1 MKDYVFWG
9 WDSEAVAPVNER
21 YKAIKDQRELY
32 DLMKDCWTVET
43 CTPRMRDIWSEEDMT
58 QGQCTITSFLVQDIF
73 GGKVYG
79 VPLKNGG
86 IHCYNVVGDVKFDI
100 TSEQFHGEKL
110 EYTLDYEQS
119 REAQFSSEEKYGR
132 YLLLKKNLDRKLG
145 LED

>member
-1 MKDYVFWG
+1 
-9 WDSEAVAPVNER
+9 
-21 YKAIKDQRELY
+21 
-32 DLMKDCWTVET
+32 
-43 CTPRMRDIWSEEDMT
+43 
-58 QGQCTITSFLVQDIF
+58 
-73 GGKVYG
+73 

>member
-32 DLMKDCWTVET
+32 DLMK
-43 CTPRMRDIWSEEDMT
+43 
-58 QGQCTITSFLVQDIF
+58 
-73 GGKVYG
+73 
-79 VPLKNGG
+79 
-86 IHCYNVVGDVKFDI
+86 
-100 TSEQFHGEKL
+100 EKL

-119 REAQFSSEEKYGR
+119 REAQFSNEEKYGR

>member
-58 QGQCTITSFLVQDIF
+58 QGQC
-73 GGKVYG
+73 KVYG
-79 VPLKNGG
+79 VPLKDGG

-119 REAQFSSEEKYGR
+119 REAQFSNEEKYGR